1 MVFIIFSIVY
11 NATAAGRRNMGE
23 NMKDTGFFAEFRKFI
38 ARGNVLDMAVGMVV
52 GAAFTAIVTSA
63 VNDIIMPVIG
73 LAIGGIDFSDLKIV
87 LKAATEADPE
97 VAIRYGVFIN
107 AIISFIVIAFC
118 VFCVVKGF
126 NKLQDL
132 KKHEEEAKPA
142 APAAP
147 PADIQLLTEIRD
159 LLKKNN

>member
-1 MVFIIFSIVY
+1 
-11 NATAAGRRNMGE
+11 
-23 NMKDTGFFAEFRKFI
+23 
-38 ARGNVLDMAVGMVV
+38 MVV

-73 LAIGGIDFSDLKIV
+73 LVIGGIDFSDLKIV
-87 LKAATEADPE
+87 LKAATETDPE

-107 AIISFIVIAFC
+107 AIISFVVIAFC

-126 NKLQDL
+126 NKLHDM
-132 KKHEEEAKPA
+132 KKKEEEAKPA

-159 LLKKNN
+159 LLKKSN

>member
-1 MVFIIFSIVY
+1 
-11 NATAAGRRNMGE
+11 
-23 NMKDTGFFAEFRKFI
+23 MKDKGFFAEFRKFI
-38 ARGNVLDMAVGMVV
+38 SRGNVLDMAVGMVV
-52 GAAFTAIVTSA
+52 GAAFTAIVTSF
-63 VNDIIMPVIG
+63 VNDIIMPVVG

-87 LKAATEADPE
+87 LKAATETDPE
-97 VAIRYGVFIN
+97 VALRYGTFIN
-107 AIISFIVIAFC
+107 AIISFIIIAFC

-126 NKLQDL
+126 NKLHEMN
-132 KKHEEEAKPA
+132 KKEDEAKPA

>member
-1 MVFIIFSIVY
+1 
-11 NATAAGRRNMGE
+11 
-23 NMKDTGFFAEFRKFI
+23 MKDTGFFAEFRKFI

-97 VAIRYGVFIN
+97 VAIRYGIFIN

-118 VFCVVKGF
+118 VFCAI
-126 NKLQDL
+126 KLMSKL
-132 KKHEEEAKPA
+132 RFEKKVEEAKEEE
-142 APAAP
+142 AAP
-147 PADIQLLTEIRD
+147 PAPTAEELLIEIRD
-159 LLKKNN
+159 LLASQSAGSGVPKA

>member
-1 MVFIIFSIVY
+1 
-11 NATAAGRRNMGE
+11 
-23 NMKDTGFFAEFRKFI
+23 MKDTGFFAEFRKFI

-73 LAIGGIDFSDLKIV
+73 LVIGGIDFSDLKIV
-87 LKAATEADPE
+87 LKAATETDPE

-107 AIISFIVIAFC
+107 AIISFVVIAFC

-126 NKLQDL
+126 NKLHDV
-132 KKHEEEAKPA
+132 KKKEEAKPA

-159 LLKKNN
+159 LLKKSN

>member
-1 MVFIIFSIVY
+1 
-11 NATAAGRRNMGE
+11 
-23 NMKDTGFFAEFRKFI
+23 MKDTGFFAEFRKFI

-73 LAIGGIDFSDLKIV
+73 LVIGGIDFSDLKII
-87 LKAATEADPE
+87 LKAATETDPE

-107 AIISFIVIAFC
+107 AIISFVVIAFC

-126 NKLQDL
+126 NKLHDM
-132 KKHEEEAKPA
+132 KKKEEEAKPA

-159 LLKKNN
+159 LLKKNS